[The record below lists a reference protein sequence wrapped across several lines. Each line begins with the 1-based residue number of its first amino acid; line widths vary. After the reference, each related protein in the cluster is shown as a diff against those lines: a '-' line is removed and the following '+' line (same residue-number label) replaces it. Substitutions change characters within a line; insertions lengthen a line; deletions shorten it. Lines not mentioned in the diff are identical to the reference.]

1 MVVVLLLLKV
11 NSILHDS
18 GAVASYEMS
27 HKKDPH
33 AHRATSMS
41 NSKINGRT
49 TKIKMTPKISLT
61 QKVMTTPKMRMKTIF
76 IFEMVINFGVIS
88 ILLLV

>member
-33 AHRATSMS
+33 AHRATNMS
-41 NSKINGRT
+41 NFKINGRT
-49 TKIKMTPKISLT
+49 IIT
-61 QKVMTTPKMRMKTIF
+61 
-76 IFEMVINFGVIS
+76 
-88 ILLLV
+88 